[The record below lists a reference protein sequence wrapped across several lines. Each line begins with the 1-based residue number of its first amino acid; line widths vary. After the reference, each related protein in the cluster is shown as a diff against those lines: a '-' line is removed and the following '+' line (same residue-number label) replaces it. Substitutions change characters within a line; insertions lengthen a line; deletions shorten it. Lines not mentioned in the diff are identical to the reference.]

1 MIVDSA
7 ALASMETRYRAAF
20 VNSLSGFKAANL
32 VGTCDEF
39 GHHNLA
45 IMSSTVHIGSNPPL
59 LALVMR
65 PEAAGQHTLQNI
77 LSQKYY
83 TLNHVHAGI
92 CEAAHQT
99 AARYPREVSEF
110 QAVGLTAVSLEAFP
124 APFVGESRLRL
135 GMALR
140 DHQVLQINQTHFVI
154 GEILLADVPENIVDE
169 GGGVDIAAADTVALS
184 GLDSYHATERIARL
198 PYAKP

>member
-1 MIVDSA
+1 MIFDST
-7 ALASMETRYRAAF
+7 ALASMETRFRAAF

-32 VGTCDEF
+32 VGTRDEH
-39 GHHNLA
+39 GQHNLA
-45 IMSSTVHIGSNPPL
+45 IMSSAVHIGSHPPL

-77 LSQKYY
+77 LAHNYY
-83 TLNHVHAGI
+83 TLNHVHEGI

-110 QAVGLTAVSLEAFP
+110 QAVGLTPVSLEAFP
-124 APFVGESRLRL
+124 APFVSESRLRL

-140 DHQVLQINQTHFVI
+140 DHQVLEINQTHLII
-154 GEILLADVPENIVDE
+154 GEILLADVPDNIIGED
-169 GGGVDIAAADTVALS
+169 GGADISAANTVALS
-184 GLDSYHATERIARL
+184 GLDSYHATQRIARL